1 MKEINLKIEGMHCVG
16 CSTRLE
22 KVLNNL
28 EGIETAKVSLEEKKA
43 TIKYDETKINI
54 ETIKEAIED
63 AGFKVGAGLVWKKD
77 RLVLTRT
84 DWKYI
89 HEPIIFGWKKDGK
102 HNWYGDQKQVTV
114 FEFDRI
120 KNSKEDGCGHP
131 SSKPVPLIAYLI
143 GLSTQMVLY

>member
-1 MKEINLKIEGMHCVG
+1 MKEINLKIEGMHCAG

-63 AGFKVGAGLVWKKD
+63 AGFKG
-77 RLVLTRT
+77 
-84 DWKYI
+84 
-89 HEPIIFGWKKDGK
+89 E
-102 HNWYGDQKQVTV
+102 
-114 FEFDRI
+114 
-120 KNSKEDGCGHP
+120 
-131 SSKPVPLIAYLI
+131 
-143 GLSTQMVLY
+143 